1 MAKSTGKE
9 EKEVLYN
16 ATALVYLKYDKEC
29 YKIGDK
35 FQVREDDAKEL
46 KEKGYAN
53 IESIDHK
60 EDENLNGDG
69 KEGE

>member
-9 EKEVLYN
+9 EKQVLYN
-16 ATALVYLKYDKEC
+16 AIALVYLKYDKEC

-46 KEKGYAN
+46 EEKGYAN
-53 IESIDHK
+53 IEAIDYK
-60 EDENLNGDG
+60 EDKNFNGDE